1 MDFDQLVT
9 FLEVAKLG
17 SFSRAGQKVFRS
29 QSAVSAQI
37 RQLEQEY
44 GDKLL
49 DRSGKTVRLTP
60 AGRVLFAYA
69 ERMQK
74 LREESLLAVA
84 DQGVTARGTLIIG
97 ANEATCLYVLPRV
110 FAEYC
115 RLYPEVQI
123 HIYRNFSYK
132 IVEKLENGSIDVG
145 IVTLPVKSP
154 SLKIHSIFRDQ
165 LMLMTAPDSPLAG
178 KKHVSV
184 EDIAAQPLLL
194 PKTGYTRQLM
204 DKLFRP
210 FNSNL
215 QIRMELPSV
224 GMIKRFVAAGLGV
237 SLISNGFAQDE
248 VLAGQVVLIP
258 IHGVELWRELGLAYR
273 RDRTHTRPTTSF
285 ITTVRQLS
293 ASEKKHAGAHAQ
305 RESSGL

>member
-97 ANEATCLYVLPRV
+97 ANEATCLYVLPKV

-165 LMLMTAPDSPLAG
+165 LMLMSAPDSPLAG
-178 KKHVSV
+178 KKHVSI
-184 EDIAAQPLLL
+184 EDIANQPLLL
-194 PKTGYTRQLM
+194 PKTGYSRQVM

-210 FNSNL
+210 YNSNL

-237 SLISNGFAQDE
+237 SLISSSFAHDE
-248 VLAGQVVLIP
+248 VAAGQVVLIP
-258 IHGVELWRELGLAYR
+258 IQGVELWRELGLAYR

-293 ASEKKHAGAHAQ
+293 ASEKKHVH

>member
-49 DRSGKTVRLTP
+49 DRSGKVVRLTP
-60 AGRVLFAYA
+60 AGRVLFGYA

-97 ANEATCLYVLPRV
+97 ANEATCLYVLPKV

-115 RLYPEVQI
+115 RLYPQVQI
-123 HIYRNFSYK
+123 SIYRNFSYK
-132 IVEKLENGSIDVG
+132 IIEKLENGTIDVG

-154 SLKIHSIFRDQ
+154 SLKTHSIFRDQ
-165 LMLMTAPDSPLAG
+165 LMLMVPPDNVLAG
-178 KKHVSV
+178 KKSVTV
-184 EDIAAQPLLL
+184 EDVAKQPLLI
-194 PKTGYTRQLM
+194 PRTGYTRQLM

-210 FNSNL
+210 YSP
-215 QIRMELPSV
+215 QVQVRMELPSV
-224 GMIKRFVAAGLGV
+224 GMIKSFVAAGLGV
-237 SLISNGFAQDE
+237 SLISASFARDQ
-248 VLAGQVVLIP
+248 VHAGEVVLIP
-258 IHGVELWRELGLAYR
+258 VQGVELWRELGLAYR
-273 RDRTHTRPTTSF
+273 RDRTHTRPTTTF
-285 ITTVRQLS
+285 IATVRQLS
-293 ASEKKHAGAHAQ
+293 TSEKKQASSHAQ